1 MGGGTMHIDL
11 PTIHIKHSSSSSSS
25 SKRPVS
31 SSYVATVKPSCSAT
45 YCFCGS
51 ESCRKL
57 ELAYGK
63 EDRRAS
69 GSSLSSVFGPVPSQF
84 EVQNAITALLN
95 FMQGITSSQPEFQ
108 WLQQILDCCV
118 TKKLLSY
125 GQRRVYE
132 AFQLLQTDPCVK
144 RLVVSLSSDKAL
156 WEAVTNNE
164 LVKKLQEPIFP
175 GLPQSENEEPELS
188 TRIMRWI
195 MDVTKAKIM
204 QLIETFQSL
213 VNEMLLP
220 PETPPSEKPTADDED
235 KFEAKVRSS
244 LLLSVVI
251 LLIVVVARF
260 HKA

>member
-1 MGGGTMHIDL
+1 MGGGTMRIDL

-25 SKRPVS
+25 KLPVS

-63 EDRRAS
+63 EDKRAR
-69 GSSLSSVFGPVPSQF
+69 
-84 EVQNAITALLN
+84 
-95 FMQGITSSQPEFQ
+95 ITSSQPEFQ

-118 TKKLLSY
+118 TRKLLTY

-204 QLIETFQSL
+204 ELIETFQSL
-213 VNEMLLP
+213 VNEMFLP
-220 PETPPSEKPTADDED
+220 PETPPSENPTTDDED
-235 KFEAKVRSS
+235 QFEAKVRSS

-251 LLIVVVARF
+251 LLIVVVTRF